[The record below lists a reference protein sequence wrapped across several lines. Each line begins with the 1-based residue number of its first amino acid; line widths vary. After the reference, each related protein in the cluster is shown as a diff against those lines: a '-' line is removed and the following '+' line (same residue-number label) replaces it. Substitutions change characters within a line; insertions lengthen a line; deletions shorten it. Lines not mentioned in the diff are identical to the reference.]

1 MGNLPSRRKEKKTKH
16 RSSQFG
22 VVKPNF
28 PVLPI
33 QDPSVQILNVD
44 LEPKDPPS
52 VQISSTI
59 NVSASSQTSR
69 QVTQNL
75 IENEDLAWER
85 FKKVVIDRDLL
96 VCYGMSLKDFEHS
109 GVHYLFKVCEL
120 FFFFLISSYQ

>member
-1 MGNLPSRRKEKKTKH
+1 M
-16 RSSQFG
+16 
-22 VVKPNF
+22 VKPNF

-44 LEPKDPPS
+44 LEPRDPLS
-52 VQISSTI
+52 VQISSTV

-69 QVTQNL
+69 QVPQNL

-85 FKKVVIDRDLL
+85 FKKVVIDGDLS
-96 VCYGMSLKDFEHS
+96 VCYGMSLKDFKHS

-120 FFFFLISSYQ
+120 FFFFFLISSYQ